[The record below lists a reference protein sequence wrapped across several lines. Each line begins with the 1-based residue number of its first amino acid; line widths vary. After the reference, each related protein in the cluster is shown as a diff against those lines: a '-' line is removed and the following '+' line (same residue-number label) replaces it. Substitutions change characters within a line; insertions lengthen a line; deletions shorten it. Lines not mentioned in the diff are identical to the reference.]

1 VVLRKVLLPALAVFE
16 PSSRTPTMPMKATTV
31 AAIASLVGPRFGC
44 VLGSGPNQSER
55 GSKESSGETAAG
67 VKPPDSLEKWSEL
80 NIEIYL
86 ANAVVWREAACCW
99 NASQDAHGT

>member
-1 VVLRKVLLPALAVFE
+1 
-16 PSSRTPTMPMKATTV
+16 MKATTV
-31 AAIASLVGPRFGC
+31 AAIASLVGPRLGR

-55 GSKESSGETAAG
+55 GSKESSGVTAAG

-86 ANAVVWREAACCW
+86 ANAVFGREGGLLLERFSRCPRHLRA
-99 NASQDAHGT
+99 G